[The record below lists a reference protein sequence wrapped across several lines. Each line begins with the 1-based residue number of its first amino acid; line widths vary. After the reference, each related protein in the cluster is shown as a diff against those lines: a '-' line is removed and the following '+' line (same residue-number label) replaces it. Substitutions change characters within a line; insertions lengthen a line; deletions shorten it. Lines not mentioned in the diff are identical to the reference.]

1 MRRRF
6 NTSIFKK
13 FVIKHYE
20 NSSKPSKRRT
30 SIDFGI
36 SRSCVIDWLKEK
48 DEIMSQKSFSR
59 RKFVEST
66 KVKKALYHDAEGE
79 LHKFFEIQREQS
91 VVITTF
97 SIQNKM
103 NELMRVMH
111 PEDSI
116 VFRAS
121 RGWVQNFMER
131 YNLAFRRITTSGRE
145 LPKIKVI
152 DWMRFSAYMDA
163 PGSYSIAKKGSKRV
177 AAKTSGKEKTRLSC
191 LMTATASGRKL
202 PIV

>member
-1 MRRRF
+1 
-6 NTSIFKK
+6 
-13 FVIKHYE
+13 
-20 NSSKPSKRRT
+20 
-30 SIDFGI
+30 
-36 SRSCVIDWLKEK
+36 
-48 DEIMSQKSFSR
+48 
-59 RKFVEST
+59 
-66 KVKKALYHDAEGE
+66 
-79 LHKFFEIQREQS
+79 
-91 VVITTF
+91 
-97 SIQNKM
+97 
-103 NELMRVMH
+103 
-111 PEDSI
+111 
-116 VFRAS
+116 
-121 RGWVQNFMER
+121 MER